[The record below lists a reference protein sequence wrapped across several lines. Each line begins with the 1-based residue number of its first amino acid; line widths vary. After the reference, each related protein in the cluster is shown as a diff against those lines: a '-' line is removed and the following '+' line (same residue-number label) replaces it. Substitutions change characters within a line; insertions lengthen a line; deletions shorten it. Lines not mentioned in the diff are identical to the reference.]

1 LPPAFISPEAI
12 MSDYLPAIEI
22 ETAPHPT
29 YAVIW
34 LHGLGADG
42 NDFVSIVPE
51 LGLPPMPAVRF
62 VFPHAPRRPITI
74 NNGFVMRGWYDV
86 ASLDDNRDTDMA
98 GIEESAAAVRRLIE
112 RENARGIPCERIV
125 LAGFSQGGAMAYT
138 TGLTHPKKLAG
149 IMALSA
155 YIPAPALL
163 FDSLSDANRRT
174 PIFAAHGVQDDILPI
189 ALGEAACRAL
199 QQHGFEV
206 EWHSYPMPHAVCLPE
221 IVAIGAWL
229 AQRLPQ

>member
-1 LPPAFISPEAI
+1 

-22 ETAPHPT
+22 ETAPDPT
-29 YAVIW
+29 GAVIW

-51 LGLPPMPAVRF
+51 LGLPPRPALRF

-74 NNGFVMRGWYDV
+74 NHGFVMRGWYDI
-86 ASLDDNRDTDMA
+86 ASLDDERRADEA
-98 GIEESAAAVRRLIE
+98 GIVESVAAVRRLIE

-125 LAGFSQGGAMAYT
+125 LAGFSQGGAIAYMA
-138 TGLTHPKKLAG
+138 GLTHPEKLAG

-155 YIPAPALL
+155 YIPSPALL
-163 FDSLSDANRRT
+163 FDNLSDANRRT
-174 PIFAAHGVQDDILPI
+174 SIFAAHGVQDDILPI
-189 ALGEAACRAL
+189 ALGEEASRML
-199 QQHGFEV
+199 QQWGFDV

-221 IVAIGAWL
+221 IVAIGTWL
-229 AQRLPQ
+229 AQRLPR